1 MFDLRAYLSRIGLG
15 SDVATGPGPP
25 VGDVATLRALHRA
38 HVISIPFE
46 NLDPL
51 RGVPASIELD
61 DLQRKLVRERRG
73 GFCFEHNSLFA
84 AALVALG
91 YEVEPMLGRVGF
103 RESPARARSHML
115 LRVRDAAGG
124 VWHADVGFGAGER
137 SGTLL
142 EPISFGP
149 GGEYEQS
156 GWRYKVEPHG
166 SELVLMAQSDD
177 SWSDMYSYVPEPVPQ
192 IDIETSNW
200 FASTHPRSFFTH
212 SLVVASHA
220 GATRTLL
227 SDRGGA
233 LTLVSRTP
241 AEQTVTVVERASIPS
256 LLAQR
261 FGLPGWNLDPAT
273 GRPVPAPA
281 S

>member
-1 MFDLRAYLSRIGLG
+1 MFDLRAYLERIGLG
-15 SDVATGPGPP
+15 SVVAIGPGPP
-25 VGDVATLRALHRA
+25 VADVATLRELHRA
-38 HVISIPFE
+38 HVTSIPFE

-51 RGVPASIELD
+51 RGVPASVELD

-115 LRVRDAAGG
+115 LRVQDAAGG

-142 EPISFGP
+142 EPIRFGP

-156 GWRYKVEPHG
+156 GWRYRVESHG
-166 SELVLMAQSDD
+166 AELVLMAQSDG
-177 SWSDMYSYVPEPVPQ
+177 SWSDMYSFVPEPVPE

-200 FASTHPRSFFTH
+200 FASTHSRSIFTR
-212 SLVVASHA
+212 SLVIASHA
-220 GATRTLL
+220 GASRTLL
-227 SDRGGA
+227 REVDGA
-233 LTLVSRTP
+233 LTLASRTP
-241 AEQTVTVVERASIPS
+241 TQQTVTAVERAAVPW

-261 FGLPGWNLDPAT
+261 FGMPGWTLDRAT
-273 GRPVPAPA
+273 GRPRRGR
-281 S
+281 

>member
-1 MFDLRAYLSRIGLG
+1 MFELRAYLERIGMAGLAPTIA
-15 SDVATGPGPP
+15 DA
-25 VGDVATLRALHRA
+25 ATLRKLHRA
-38 HVISIPFE
+38 HVTAIPFE

-51 RGVPASIELD
+51 RGVPASLELD
-61 DLQRKLVRERRG
+61 NLQRKLVREGRG
-73 GFCFEHNSLFA
+73 GFCFEHNSLLA

-91 YEVEPMLGRVGF
+91 YEVDPMLGRVGF

-142 EPISFGP
+142 EPIRFGP

-156 GWRYKVEPHG
+156 GWRYKVESHG
-166 SELVLMAQSDD
+166 AELVLMAQSGG
-177 SWSDMYSYVPEPVPQ
+177 SWSDMYTYVPEPVPQ

-200 FASTHPRSFFTH
+200 FASTHPRSIFTR

-220 GATRTLL
+220 GGCRTLL
-227 SDRGGA
+227 SDTGGA

-241 AEQTVTVVERASIPS
+241 AEQTVTVVDPASIPS

-261 FGLPGWNLDPAT
+261 FGMPGWALDPST
-273 GRPVPAPA
+273 GRPVPTPA

>member
-1 MFDLRAYLSRIGLG
+1 VSGVFDLRAYLDRVGLAG
-15 SDVATGPGPP
+15 VVVTGAGAPVADP
-25 VGDVATLRALHRA
+25 ATLRRVHRA

-51 RGVPASIELD
+51 RGVPASLELD
-61 DLQRKLVRERRG
+61 DLQRKLVGERRG
-73 GFCFEHNSLFA
+73 GFCFEHNSLLA

-142 EPISFGP
+142 EPIPFGP

-156 GWRYKVEPHG
+156 GWRYRVEPYG
-166 SELVLMAQSDD
+166 SELVLMAQSDGD
-177 SWSDMYSYVPEPVPQ
+177 WSDMYSFVPEPVPQ

-200 FASTHPRSFFTH
+200 FASTHPRSIFTR

-220 GATRTLL
+220 GGSRSLL
-227 SDRGGA
+227 SDRSGA
-233 LTLVSRTP
+233 LTLISRTP
-241 AEQTVTVVERASIPS
+241 AEQTVTAVERASIPS
-256 LLAQR
+256 LLAHR
-261 FGLPGWNLDPAT
+261 FALPGWSVDPAT
-273 GRPVPAPA
+273 GRPVR
-281 S
+281 